1 MQFLCDTSRVNAFHN
16 GSKVIPSPVKDAV
29 LKQFA
34 SLAQDDESP
43 IVRLYLASAVQ
54 RLPFADRWMILKGL
68 VSHAEDI
75 ADNNLPR
82 MYWFALEPMVP
93 DHTRKALQLAVAG
106 KIPFLQESVAR
117 RLTTGNAR
125 LDAFAP
131 VENVAAWNTVIQT
144 VADGF
149 RVANCGEGGVTP
161 HRAFRNC
168 VAVQTHPKDRN
179 TACTLQTR
187 IVDIPRDRKTS
198 LNLRVSH
205 HPHGNWQLRVLANGK
220 VIADQIIGAETVGHD
235 EWLNVSVDLSRFA
248 GQPVNLTLENRANN
262 WQNEW
267 AYWNTVEVVNE

>member
-1 MQFLCDTSRVNAFHN
+1 
-16 GSKVIPSPVKDAV
+16 
-29 LKQFA
+29 
-34 SLAQDDESP
+34 
-43 IVRLYLASAVQ
+43 VRLYLASAVQ
-54 RLPFADRWMILKGL
+54 RLPFADRWMILQGL

-93 DHTRKALQLAVAG
+93 DHPRKALQLAVAG

-117 RLTTGNAR
+117 RLTTGNAP
-125 LDAFAP
+125 LDAFAT

-144 VADGF
+144 VAAGF

-161 HRAFRNC
+161 HRTFRNR

-187 IVDIPRDRKTS
+187 IVDIPRNKKTS

-205 HPHGNWQLRVLANGK
+205 HPHGDWQLRILANGE
-220 VIADQIIGAETVGHD
+220 VMEDQIIGSETVGHD

-248 GQPVNLTLENRANN
+248 GERVNLTLENRANN